1 MSKKARKHLFPYCKG
16 YDLCFCICENTGL
29 LNQSD
34 TEVKSMRESRTIVGR
49 NFVYAK
55 KSVYNIFYII
65 ILLSLG
71 CGFDLKITCFYQT
84 SRYYLFKSIFE
95 YGPDPKL
102 LRYRAREYT
111 PQKPADMAKP
121 NTKFHSS
128 LGYRSAMVIPA
139 KQKVSLGL
147 PLPILDR
154 ISPACAWYTPSF
166 ILSPT

>member
-1 MSKKARKHLFPYCKG
+1 MRENLGQLLDEISCMQKKAY
-16 YDLCFCICENTGL
+16 I
-29 LNQSD
+29 
-34 TEVKSMRESRTIVGR
+34 
-49 NFVYAK
+49 
-55 KSVYNIFYII
+55 IFYII

-121 NTKFHSS
+121 NTKFH
-128 LGYRSAMVIPA
+128 
-139 KQKVSLGL
+139 
-147 PLPILDR
+147 
-154 ISPACAWYTPSF
+154 
-166 ILSPT
+166 

>member
-34 TEVKSMRESRTIVGR
+34 TEVKSMRENLGQLLDEISCMQ
-49 NFVYAK
+49 K
-55 KSVYNIFYII
+55 KKAYIIFYII

-154 ISPACAWYTPSF
+154 ISPACA
-166 ILSPT
+166 

>member
-1 MSKKARKHLFPYCKG
+1 MSKKARKHLFPYCRG

-34 TEVKSMRESRTIVGR
+34 TEVKSMRENLGQLLDEILCMQ
-49 NFVYAK
+49 K
-55 KSVYNIFYII
+55 KAYIIFYII
-65 ILLSLG
+65 ILLSRG

-154 ISPACAWYTPSF
+154 ISPACA
-166 ILSPT
+166 

>member
-1 MSKKARKHLFPYCKG
+1 MSKKARKHLFPYCRG

-34 TEVKSMRESRTIVGR
+34 TKVKSMRENLGQLLDEISCMQ
-49 NFVYAK
+49 K
-55 KSVYNIFYII
+55 KAYIIFYII

-121 NTKFHSS
+121 NTKFH
-128 LGYRSAMVIPA
+128 
-139 KQKVSLGL
+139 
-147 PLPILDR
+147 
-154 ISPACAWYTPSF
+154 
-166 ILSPT
+166 